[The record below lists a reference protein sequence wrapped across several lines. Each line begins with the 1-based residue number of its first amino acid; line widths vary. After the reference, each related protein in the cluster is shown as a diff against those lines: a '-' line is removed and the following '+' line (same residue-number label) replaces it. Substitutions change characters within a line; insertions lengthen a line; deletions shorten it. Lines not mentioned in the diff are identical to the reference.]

1 MYDHLITAISSV
13 GFPIV
18 MCGAMGYYIMRVEE
32 KTQNAIINLTTA
44 ITELKE
50 AIKGEKD

>member
-1 MYDHLITAISSV
+1 MYDKLIDAIQTV
-13 GFPIV
+13 GFPII

-32 KTQNAIINLTTA
+32 KTQNVIINLTTA